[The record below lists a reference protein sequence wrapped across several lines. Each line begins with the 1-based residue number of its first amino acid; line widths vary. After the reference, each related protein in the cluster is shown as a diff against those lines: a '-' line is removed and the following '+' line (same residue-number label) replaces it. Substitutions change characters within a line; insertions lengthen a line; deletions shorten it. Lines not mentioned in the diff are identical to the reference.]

1 MSLKQR
7 IRDDETGFAIVIAVA
22 LIALLSTVAVA
33 LPLLV
38 QNEDSKS
45 RRDQVQDSAYQ
56 AAEAGTN
63 AVLSDL
69 TQSTAFFKKYLAKG
83 EATRTFN
90 STTYANDCV
99 TGSTSTT
106 QSTCIDKDVS
116 AVAWAS
122 PWWTYATSAT
132 ARASDPGWYSL
143 GNGYQYLIQLYPP
156 STSLTGLAQTITR
169 IDVTGRPFGSTDTS
183 KWRTI
188 ETQIRPS
195 SLTDFQAFVATALAY
210 AAGATTTGPVF
221 VGEDNSGT
229 KYNLQHAGTATAN
242 LYAEG
247 TVTVG
252 GSTLQNGAQKY
263 DSGTNPNAL
272 CKLNGC
278 APVPFTNFSSTF
290 SKVSGAASCPVS
302 GTPAGPPSYWCF
314 GTTDPNN
321 ANAPVDAWW
330 IRFLSN
336 GKATFTPCK
345 QAVVSGNPKPIYDNT
360 PTCGTTS
367 AQYTLPANGAIYS
380 SADVI
385 VSGVVKGQITVATA
399 GNVYLRRQS
408 HAEHARH
415 RRDRRGGAGK
425 HLRPGVGA
433 RRHPQHH
440 HLLGPV
446 QPQRRLP
453 VQSGLGR
460 RGERDDE
467 LLRLDGGLRHHTVR
481 LDRLHDHLL
490 LRLLRHSPLQLR
502 SQPALRPA
510 AVLAESRQRLHHPR
524 PAADLAAAGMP

>member
-45 RRDQVQDSAYQ
+45 RRDAAQDSAYQ

-69 TQSTAFFKKYLAKG
+69 TQSTAFFKKYMAKG
-83 EATRTFN
+83 EATRTYS

-106 QSTCIDKDVS
+106 QSTCTDKDVS

-132 ARASDPGWYSL
+132 SRASDPGWYSL

-183 KWRTI
+183 RWRTI

-195 SLTDFQAFVATALAY
+195 SLTDFQAFVAEALAY

-221 VGEDNSGT
+221 VGEDNAGV
-229 KYNLQHAGTATAN
+229 KYSLSHQGTATAN

-247 TVTVG
+247 TV
-252 GSTLQNGAQKY
+252 STAANTLTNGAQKY

-278 APVPFTNFSSTF
+278 APVPFSNFSNTF
-290 SKVSGAASCPVS
+290 SKVAGAATSP
-302 GTPAGPPSYWCF
+302 F
-314 GTTDPNN
+314 NLGTTDPNN
-321 ANAPVDAWW
+321 GNAPVDAWW
-330 IRFLSN
+330 IRFLST
-336 GKATFTPCK
+336 GKATITPCTK
-345 QAVVSGNPKPIYDNT
+345 YYTTNYQGVKTYYPIYDNQ
-360 PTCGTTS
+360 PNCGTTS
-367 AQYTLPANGAIYS
+367 AQYTLPTNGAIYS

-399 GNVYLRRQS
+399 GNVYYGGNLTYNTPGTDVIGEEATGSLYVPEWAPDGTHSITIYSAQFS
-408 HAEHARH
+408 LNGAFMSSP
-415 RRDRRGGAGK
+415 DWSGGATGTMNFYGSTAVYGIT
-425 HLRPGVGA
+425 PCTNSVGSDCTIIYFSGFFA
-433 RRHPQHH
+433 TRHYNYDPN
-440 HLLGPV
+440 LLFV
-446 QPQRRLP
+446 QPPYWPNLGNAFTILVQR
-453 VQSGLGR
+453 QI
-460 RGERDDE
+460 
-467 LLRLDGGLRHHTVR
+467 
-481 LDRLHDHLL
+481 
-490 LRLLRHSPLQLR
+490 
-502 SQPALRPA
+502 
-510 AVLAESRQRLHHPR
+510 
-524 PAADLAAAGMP
+524 